1 MAPAASRL
9 APAARRRRSDV
20 SRTIAYA
27 VSSAP
32 ERAQDSGK
40 RRGIIDPAS
49 ISLAP
54 ASGIADSRRGER
66 CSRRRDGEG
75 PANRRGDRRM
85 EQSAIARTRFS
96 TEGQSSHA
104 GWEGWRGVFAPL
116 FDIREEN
123 PPDRFRAEIDEIGR
137 APVREWGCESW

>member
-1 MAPAASRL
+1 MAPAASRR

-66 CSRRRDGEG
+66 CSRRRDGEDRKSVVEG
-75 PANRRGDRRM
+75 KGVSVSVDLGGGRRVKKKKNRR
-85 EQSAIARTRFS
+85 
-96 TEGQSSHA
+96 A
-104 GWEGWRGVFAPL
+104 GRK
-116 FDIREEN
+116 
-123 PPDRFRAEIDEIGR
+123 
-137 APVREWGCESW
+137 

>member
-1 MAPAASRL
+1 MAPAAARR

-66 CSRRRDGEG
+66 CSRRREGEG
-75 PANRRGDRRM
+75 PANRRGDRGL
-85 EQSAIARTRFS
+85 EQSGK
-96 TEGQSSHA
+96 EGRR
-104 GWEGWRGVFAPL
+104 EERGVGK
-116 FDIREEN
+116 EGV
-123 PPDRFRAEIDEIGR
+123 GR
-137 APVREWGCESW
+137 GSTGWARDL

>member
-1 MAPAASRL
+1 MAPAASRR

-32 ERAQDSGK
+32 ERAQDRGK

-75 PANRRGDRRM
+75 PAHGRGDRR
-85 EQSAIARTRFS
+85 
-96 TEGQSSHA
+96 TEKRGLYRQGVVEGNGGEDRVELGGGSS
-104 GWEGWRGVFAPL
+104 
-116 FDIREEN
+116 
-123 PPDRFRAEIDEIGR
+123 
-137 APVREWGCESW
+137 